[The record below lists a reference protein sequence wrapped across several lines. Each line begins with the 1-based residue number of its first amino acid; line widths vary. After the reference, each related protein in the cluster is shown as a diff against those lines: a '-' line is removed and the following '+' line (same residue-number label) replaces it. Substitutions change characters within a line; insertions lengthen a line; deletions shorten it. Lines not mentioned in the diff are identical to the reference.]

1 MLLRGEERQ
10 SSGTGKTGSENCR
23 RDSSSASWI
32 ASRGL
37 LIALAMILSWAE
49 AQIPVFFAVPGMKLG
64 LTNLVVL
71 IALYRLSAADA
82 LLLNLVR
89 ILLVS
94 LTFGNMFSMI
104 YSLAGGILSFLAMLF
119 LKRSGRFRMITV
131 SIAGGVFHN
140 VGQII
145 VAIVVLGSRYAA
157 YYLPVLWMSGIAAGA
172 VIGLISGLVLQR
184 LPRDSGRSI

>member
-1 MLLRGEERQ
+1 
-10 SSGTGKTGSENCR
+10 
-23 RDSSSASWI
+23 
-32 ASRGL
+32 
-37 LIALAMILSWAE
+37 
-49 AQIPVFFAVPGMKLG
+49 MKLG